1 MYSNIRIRESIKA
14 TDVSYFDSNDV
25 ETGVELDNPEN
36 DEEAEVQ
43 FDAYA
48 VHSQVEV

>member
-1 MYSNIRIRESIKA
+1 M
-14 TDVSYFDSNDV
+14 SYFDSNDV
-25 ETGVELDNPEN
+25 ETGVKLDNPEN
-36 DEEAEVQ
+36 DEEAYATAEVQ